1 MDILCSKSL
10 VTFSKVSSDFSQRV
24 YILQVVYSGKELNH
38 PFGLSHHGNY
48 VFWTDYMNGSIF
60 QLDLVTN
67 EVTLLRRER
76 PPLFGLQIYDP
87 RKQQG
92 IKNYIKILLT
102 STYGNTSQCLQNLCF
117 CLCCWSFMK
126 KSVQL
131 LQSKSNLRLCYHN
144 FLLFIVQNSPS
155 E

>member
-1 MDILCSKSL
+1 MVL
-10 VTFSKVSSDFSQRV
+10 KVSSDFSQCV
-24 YILQVVYSGKELNH
+24 YILQIVYSGKELNH

-60 QLDLVTN
+60 QLDLIRN

-92 IKNYIKILLT
+92 IKNQMKLHLSFTYNSTLQRLHKDFILTVLLKFYDQRCLVTPKSIK
-102 STYGNTSQCLQNLCF
+102 S
-117 CLCCWSFMK
+117 
-126 KSVQL
+126 
-131 LQSKSNLRLCYHN
+131 
-144 FLLFIVQNSPS
+144 
-155 E
+155 